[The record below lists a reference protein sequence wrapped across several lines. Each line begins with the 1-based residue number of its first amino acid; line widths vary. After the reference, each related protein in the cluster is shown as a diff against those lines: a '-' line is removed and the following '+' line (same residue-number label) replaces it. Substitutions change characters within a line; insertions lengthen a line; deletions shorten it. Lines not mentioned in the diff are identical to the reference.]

1 MRELFCCLAA
11 ATCTRILQICPSQR
25 CEQHKRYEEVQIC
38 KILCNRRCAAGIV
51 PTLLCHPTAVRL
63 RPRGDAKLG
72 GCFTD
77 GIFAHGFHLL
87 RRRSVKFKSGFH
99 DNVMT
104 PRTCP
109 PHVPMACR
117 RNREKCTCRLNM
129 SMRCTCERIRH
140 GIRPKPPLKEGNCIY
155 GRRTTPTL
163 RAPNSPNYASLCSL
177 AQVGRLVN
185 NNLPIS
191 VRRYRT
197 YSVGMKK
204 PASTTG
210 WDRLFSVCRFRV

>member
-1 MRELFCCLAA
+1 MHKD
-11 ATCTRILQICPSQR
+11 LQRPADVGFRVDSVVAIRAPLR
-25 CEQHKRYEEVQIC
+25 AEQ
-38 KILCNRRCAAGIV
+38 ADAV
-51 PTLLCHPTAVRL
+51 PIPQ
-63 RPRGDAKLG
+63 RPRGDVKFG

-77 GIFAHGFHLL
+77 GIFAHGFHFL
-87 RRRSVKFKSGFH
+87 RRRSVKVKSGFH

-109 PHVPMACR
+109 PHVPMTCR

-129 SMRCTCERIRH
+129 SMRCTRERIRH
-140 GIRPKPPLKEGNCIY
+140 DIRPKPPLKEGNCIY